1 MFIKSKK
8 FGVVPVTTHINLRCY
23 KKINKKL
30 ILDKITSLNNNY
42 KKLFKKNLKIGILGI
57 NPHNSE
63 LSKNLEEKIITPSIS
78 QLKKGLNV
86 TGPLVSDTIF
96 IKEYKKYDDCWYV
109 S

>member
-8 FGVVPVTTHINLRCY
+8 FGVVPVTTHINLRNVT

-42 KKLFKKNLKIGILGI
+42 KKLFKKKPKIGILGI

-63 LSKNLEEKIITPSIS
+63 LSKNSEEK
-78 QLKKGLNV
+78 K
-86 TGPLVSDTIF
+86 
-96 IKEYKKYDDCWYV
+96 
-109 S
+109 